1 MKTKSKT
8 PRVRIVARDSEHGGG
23 KTGQLSPN
31 LTALDINNALGLGPI
46 VCDHED
52 GKVTKTWLFTAFVDG
67 RELICS
73 IWDYRGARWSTN
85 GSGDA
90 FDAIFGDAWSH
101 MSAGA

>member
-8 PRVRIVARDSEHGGG
+8 PRVRITARHADHAGG

-31 LTALDINNALGLGPI
+31 LTVLDISNALGMGPI
-46 VCDHED
+46 VSDDED
-52 GKVTKTWLFTAFVDG
+52 AKVTRTWVFTARVDG
-67 RELICS
+67 RELHCS
-73 IWDYRGARWSTN
+73 IWDYCGVRWSTN

-101 MSAGA
+101 MSWAA